1 MGFTKRSS
9 YTEICKVRQFL
20 KILGLRIIQSSLEVI
35 YNCKE
40 YSCAYGFLNF
50 YNFETYVCTTE
61 DSLYL
66 DYPSLYLK
74 YFPVSNRNLGPLDIY
89 AALKLFFSPYLKH
102 SLSRISPYLEQVFWS
117 LARFSLSI
125 SNYFLLGPFYTT
137 K

>member
-20 KILGLRIIQSSLEVI
+20 KIIGLRIIQSSLEVI

-50 YNFETYVCTTE
+50 YNFETYVCTTV

-89 AALKLFFSPYLKH
+89 AALKLFSLLISNTLCLEYLPISNKYFGPWH
-102 SLSRISPYLEQVFWS
+102 VFLSLSRTISS
-117 LARFSLSI
+117 
-125 SNYFLLGPFYTT
+125 
-137 K
+137 